1 MKRAGF
7 ISGVVL
13 LFSAAVFATS
23 PGTDL
28 WLPSVGHGPGQ
39 MGSQWRTDVWI
50 AYPAGSESATVVIYF
65 VPRGETNTWPPE
77 SRQITLNPG
86 ETREFVD
93 IIGDLF
99 GKANAFGALRVQST
113 AEVLVTS
120 RIYSAGLTV
129 VDPGSGQQKTGT
141 AGQFFAG
148 LSSQA
153 AIGLSETTDIQGVAE
168 DSSSRTNV
176 GWVEVTGNDCA
187 LQVERVDGNGTA
199 LASQTFTVQPY
210 AVVQKSSILKELGG
224 GGGNQR
230 LRFMVIS
237 GNCRVLVFGSRLDNS
252 TNDPSTIE
260 MRTAALENRS
270 SGTFVGALLEND
282 FPSGGL
288 LFTLDAGAVS
298 AFAGS
303 GTITCGSD
311 NTPYTLDFG
320 PSTQPAQ
327 VSNGNFNLA
336 LTEDYYDG
344 QTKVLTVQWV
354 ILGTL
359 RSNGTAEGLVT
370 GTVTFAIGTGD
381 WQTCSGTTQSWKA
394 SWFSP

>member
-1 MKRAGF
+1 MKQAAF

-13 LFSAAVFATS
+13 LLSATVFATS

-50 AYPAGSESATVVIYF
+50 AYPTGSGSATVDIYF
-65 VPRGETNTWPPE
+65 FPRGETNSWPPE
-77 SRQITLNPG
+77 SRRISLSPG
-86 ETREFVD
+86 ETREFAD

-113 AEVLVTS
+113 AEILVTS

-129 VDPGSGQQKTGT
+129 VDPASGQQKTGT

-148 LSSQA
+148 LPSQA
-153 AIGLSETTDIQGVAE
+153 AMGLGETTDIQGVAE

-176 GWVEVTGNDCA
+176 GWVEVTGNPCS
-187 LQVERVDGNGTA
+187 LQVERVDGNGTT
-199 LASQTFTVQPY
+199 LASQTYSVQPY
-210 AVVQKSSILKELGG
+210 AVVQKSSILNQLGG

-230 LRFMVIS
+230 LRFTVVS

-260 MRTAALENRS
+260 MRTAAVENRS

-282 FPSGGL
+282 SPLGGL
-288 LFTLDAGAVS
+288 RFTLHGGVVS
-298 AFAGS
+298 GFAANGTVTCS
-303 GTITCGSD
+303 GI
-311 NTPYTLDFG
+311 PYTLDFG
-320 PSTQPAQ
+320 PSSQPAQ

-336 LTEDYYDG
+336 LTEDYFDG
-344 QTKVLTVQWV
+344 PTKILTVQWE
-354 ILGTL
+354 ISGTL
-359 RSNGTAEGLVT
+359 RSNGTADGAVV
-370 GTVTFAIGTGD
+370 GTVTFSTGD

-394 SWFSP
+394 SWFAP